1 MSVFQRIVVG
11 VDGSDPS
18 NAAVALAVRV
28 ACDTNESEI
37 VFCFVLDVDDDYR
50 VAAASESTIG
60 GDELVHEDRRTGRA
74 YLDAAERTAS
84 AAGVRTV
91 GEILTG
97 DPGKTLTQFASDGR
111 FDLLVVGTH
120 GRNGIQRMFLGS
132 TAETVL
138 RHATV
143 PVLTIKASCA
153 ARVGDGIDA
162 TSVQQTS
169 P

>member
-60 GDELVHEDRRTGRA
+60 GDELVHEDRRTGRS
-74 YLDAAERTAS
+74 LSRC
-84 AAGVRTV
+84 
-91 GEILTG
+91 
-97 DPGKTLTQFASDGR
+97 GR
-111 FDLLVVGTH
+111 TH
-120 GRNGIQRMFLGS
+120 GFSGGS
-132 TAETVL
+132 THH
-138 RHATV
+138 RRDSH
-143 PVLTIKASCA
+143 
-153 ARVGDGIDA
+153 G
-162 TSVQQTS
+162 
-169 P
+169 